1 MSEVLDMI
9 LKDYAFLEMILSISL
24 SCYKMKTSFHVC
36 HLNQVYTFIVCCACR
51 SVLRDRVVL
60 FLYGKWVVIA
70 TFINKIVEYQVM
82 EKTCSLIFF
91 YYFFVNTVMSVKQTK
106 VLLMHEKRPCIH
118 VLEMKKNII
127 FINVLSLV
135 LWNQTMS
142 ADAFDGESGSWP
154 QNWSLLPPFSYT
166 HIVYSLYMYHED
178 CYTTRNINL
187 G

>member
-1 MSEVLDMI
+1 MLYLFIANKIHLFTIQVFFICSVFPSLTNNIFFLIMSEVLDMI

-82 EKTCSLIFF
+82 EKTCSFMF
-91 YYFFVNTVMSVKQTK
+91 
-106 VLLMHEKRPCIH
+106 
-118 VLEMKKNII
+118 
-127 FINVLSLV
+127 FIN
-135 LWNQTMS
+135 
-142 ADAFDGESGSWP
+142 F
-154 QNWSLLPPFSYT
+154 FSEHCCVSIT
-166 HIVYSLYMYHED
+166 
-178 CYTTRNINL
+178 N
-187 G
+187 

>member
-1 MSEVLDMI
+1 MCFLPWPIIFFLIMSEVLDMI

-82 EKTCSLIFF
+82 EKTCSLISFII
-91 YYFFVNTVMSVKQTK
+91 FVNTVMSVKQTK
-106 VLLMHEKRPCIH
+106 VLLLHENRLCIH
-118 VLEMKKNII
+118 VLVMKKKII
-127 FINVLSLV
+127 FINLLS
-135 LWNQTMS
+135 
-142 ADAFDGESGSWP
+142 
-154 QNWSLLPPFSYT
+154 
-166 HIVYSLYMYHED
+166 
-178 CYTTRNINL
+178 
-187 G
+187 